1 MGTSKHI
8 ILIVVLMFF
17 QGFTAQERINATL
30 SSIILGGGQQSVTAT
45 LDLQPI
51 AIVDLEPENTN
62 SGETFIVEEAGNP
75 FLTGGSANP
84 GEFWLNYTYRGS
96 NLETAS
102 LYTRINQPLP
112 DGMEITLQVINSA
125 SLNGNFIPNPISTP
139 LTLSTTPQLIA
150 SDFSSGYTGDGEN
163 TGYLIQYKISNPNAI
178 SLPAGFEI
186 VFEIK

>member
-8 ILIVVLMFF
+8 ILIFVLMFF
-17 QGFTAQERINATL
+17 QKFTAQERINATL

-51 AIVDLEPENTN
+51 AIVDLEP
-62 SGETFIVEEAGNP
+62 GNP

-112 DGMEITLQVINSA
+112 DGMVITLQVINSA